1 MKRGLLAAASF
12 GNVRRKWKVKLSI
25 SKQAECSRATSTV
38 TAPLYV
44 LKFGSSVLRTAA
56 DLPVVAGE
64 LYRQRRAG
72 RRIVAVVS
80 ALAGDTDR
88 LLAQA
93 AGVTGSVD
101 CAGIPDLV
109 SLGEERTAALLRL
122 ACDRIGLPAEICR
135 PEELRLRTSG
145 DPLSAQPTH
154 LEADA
159 LTAKLAA
166 TGLVIVPGFVGIGDQ
181 GERTLLGRG
190 GSDFSAIFIGGELE
204 AECVRLYKDVDGVF
218 DSDPARHADAR
229 RFAEISWDDALRIA
243 RPLIQPQ
250 SVEYA
255 AAKRLPIEVVAIGGD
270 RPTRVAAATGATEE
284 VEASRPLRVSIAGFG
299 TVGQALAERLR
310 GEPRF
315 EIAAI
320 LARDPNR
327 DRAVPPPVPLSTNLH
342 AFLETPT
349 DIIVDALS
357 CEETGTLLCG
367 AALPEGVHI
376 VSASKRVISAG
387 HRMLAAAAAKGGSK
401 LLYSAAVGGAAP
413 VLETVARA
421 RAAGPIREVAGVLN
435 GTVNFI
441 LDRLARGHS
450 FEAALKAASAAG
462 FAEEDSTADLSGAD
476 AAAKIRLVA
485 HQAFGIDPQA
495 LDVATE
501 PLDAEAVARIAASGE
516 RWVQLASVDPECAHV
531 SLVPARTVA
540 NLPAT
545 TAEWN
550 AALVT
555 LEDGRVFRCT
565 GRGAGGAATAEA
577 IVADLF
583 EIVPASA
590 ASAPQSLAVAC

>member
-1 MKRGLLAAASF
+1 M
-12 GNVRRKWKVKLSI
+12 KLSI
-25 SKQAECSRATSTV
+25 TKQAECSPAASSA

-56 DLPVVAGE
+56 DLPIVAGE
-64 LYRQRRAG
+64 IYRQRRAG

-93 AGVTGSVD
+93 AGVTGPVD

-135 PEELRLRTSG
+135 PEELRLRTTG
-145 DPLSAQPTH
+145 DALSAHPSH
-154 LEADA
+154 LEAEA

-166 TGLVIVPGFVGIGDQ
+166 TGLVIVPGFVGIGDA

-255 AAKRLPIEVVAIGGD
+255 AAKGLPIEVVAIGSD
-270 RPTRVAAATGATEE
+270 RPTRVAASTGATEE
-284 VEASRPLRVSIAGFG
+284 VEPSRPLRVSIAGFG
-299 TVGQALAERLR
+299 TVGQALVQRL
-310 GEPRF
+310 GNEPRF

-320 LARDPNR
+320 LARDPHR
-327 DRAVPPPVPLSTNLH
+327 ARAVPAPVPLTTDLH
-342 AFLETPT
+342 AFLDTPT
-349 DIIVDALS
+349 DIIVDVLS
-357 CEETGTLLCG
+357 CEETGALLCG

-387 HRMLAAAAAKGGSK
+387 HAMLAAAAAKGGAK

-421 RAAGPIREVAGVLN
+421 RALGQVREVAGVLN

-441 LDRLARGHS
+441 LDHLAQGLA
-450 FEAALKAASAAG
+450 FDAALDAARAAG

-501 PLDAEAVARIAASGE
+501 PLDAEAVARIVASGE
-516 RWVQLASVDPECAHV
+516 RWVQIASVDPDGARV
-531 SLVPARTVA
+531 SLQPARA
-540 NLPAT
+540 IEGLPT
-545 TAEWN
+545 TPSEWN
-550 AALVT
+550 AAVVT
-555 LEDGRVFRCT
+555 LEDGRRFHCL

-590 ASAPQSLAVAC
+590 ASSPQALALAC